1 MIDVSDIS
9 LENNHREYIIR
20 KGYVEIESKNF
31 MVCYGRNDGSGYS
44 VVLFREG
51 VYLFSGSEYL
61 ATSSQILKG
70 YRYSRI
76 PVEVLLDIIGG
87 ESSEIGKRLYEYD
100 LNRNLEVLG

>member
-9 LENNHREYIIR
+9 LENNHREYLIR

-44 VVLFREG
+44 VVLFKEG

-76 PVEVLLDIIGG
+76 PAEVLLDIIGG
-87 ESSEIGKRLYEYD
+87 ESSEIGKKLYEYD

>member
-1 MIDVSDIS
+1 MIDASDIFAQ
-9 LENNHREYIIR
+9 NNHREYIIR

-31 MVCYGRNDGSGYS
+31 MNCYSRNDGSGYS
-44 VVLFREG
+44 VVLFKDG
-51 VYLFSGSEYL
+51 VYLFLGSEYL

-70 YRYSRI
+70 YKYLRV

-100 LNRNLEVLG
+100 LNRSLEVLE

>member
-1 MIDVSDIS
+1 MIDATDIS
-9 LENNHREYIIR
+9 LENNHREYLIR

-44 VVLFREG
+44 VVLFKDG

-87 ESSEIGKRLYEYD
+87 ESSEIGKKLYEYD

>member
-1 MIDVSDIS
+1 MTDATDIS
-9 LENNHREYIIR
+9 LQNNHREYIMR
-20 KGYVEIESKNF
+20 KGYVEIESKDF
-31 MVCYGRNDGSGYS
+31 MKCYGRNDGSGYS
-44 VVLFREG
+44 VVLFEDG

-76 PVEVLLDIIGG
+76 PAEVLLDIIGG

>member
-1 MIDVSDIS
+1 MKDASDIFVQ
-9 LENNHREYIIR
+9 NIRREYIMR

-44 VVLFREG
+44 VVLFKDG

-61 ATSSQILKG
+61 ATSNQILKG

-76 PVEVLLDIIGG
+76 PAEVLLDIIGG
-87 ESSEIGKRLYEYD
+87 ESSEIEKKLYEYD

>member
-1 MIDVSDIS
+1 MITDSDIS
-9 LENNHREYIIR
+9 LQDNHREYIMR
-20 KGYVEIESKNF
+20 KGYVEIESKDF
-31 MVCYGRNDGSGYS
+31 MKCYGRNDGSGYS
-44 VVLFREG
+44 IVLFKDG

>member
-9 LENNHREYIIR
+9 LENNHREYLIR
-20 KGYVEIESKNF
+20 KGYMEIESKNF

-44 VVLFREG
+44 VVLFKDG

-76 PVEVLLDIIGG
+76 PAEVLLDIIGG
-87 ESSEIGKRLYEYD
+87 ESSEIGKKLYEYD

>member
-1 MIDVSDIS
+1 MIDATDIS
-9 LENNHREYIIR
+9 LENNHREYLIR

-44 VVLFREG
+44 VVLFKDG

-87 ESSEIGKRLYEYD
+87 ESSEIRKKLYEYD

>member
-1 MIDVSDIS
+1 MIDASDIT
-9 LENNHREYIIR
+9 LQNNHREYIMR

-44 VVLFREG
+44 VVLFRDG
-51 VYLFSGSEYL
+51 VYLFSGSEYM
-61 ATSSQILKG
+61 ATNSPILNG

-76 PVEVLLDIIGG
+76 PTEVLLDIIGG

>member
-9 LENNHREYIIR
+9 LENNHREYIMR
-20 KGYVEIESKNF
+20 KGYVEVESKNF

-44 VVLFREG
+44 VVLFKEG

-87 ESSEIGKRLYEYD
+87 ESSEISKRLYEYD

>member
-9 LENNHREYIIR
+9 LQDNHREYIMR
-20 KGYVEIESKNF
+20 KGYVEIETKNF

-44 VVLFREG
+44 VVLFKDG
-51 VYLFSGSEYL
+51 VYLFLGSEYL
-61 ATSSQILKG
+61 ATNSPILNG
-70 YRYSRI
+70 YRYSHI
-76 PVEVLLDIIGG
+76 PTEVLLDIIGG

>member
-1 MIDVSDIS
+1 MITDSDIS
-9 LENNHREYIIR
+9 LQDNHREYIIR

-44 VVLFREG
+44 VVLFKEG

>member
-44 VVLFREG
+44 VVLFKDG

-70 YRYSRI
+70 YRYTRI
-76 PVEVLLDIIGG
+76 PTEVLLDIIGG
-87 ESSEIGKRLYEYD
+87 KSSEIGKRLYEYD

>member
-44 VVLFREG
+44 VVLFKDG

>member
-87 ESSEIGKRLYEYD
+87 KSSEIGKRLY
-100 LNRNLEVLG
+100 

>member
-9 LENNHREYIIR
+9 LENNHREYIMR

-44 VVLFREG
+44 VVLFKEG

-76 PVEVLLDIIGG
+76 PVEVLLEAKIGRASCR
-87 ESSEIGKRLYEYD
+87 ER
-100 LNRNLEVLG
+100 V

>member
-44 VVLFREG
+44 VVLFKEG

-70 YRYSRI
+70 YRYSHI

>member
-1 MIDVSDIS
+1 MIDATDIS
-9 LENNHREYIIR
+9 LENNHREYLIR

-44 VVLFREG
+44 VVLFKDG

-61 ATSSQILKG
+61 ATSSLILKS

-87 ESSEIGKRLYEYD
+87 ESSEIGKKLYEYD

>member
-44 VVLFREG
+44 VVLFKEG

>member
-1 MIDVSDIS
+1 MTDVTDIS
-9 LENNHREYIIR
+9 LQNNHREYIIR

-44 VVLFREG
+44 VVLFKDG

-61 ATSSQILKG
+61 ATSSQILKS

-87 ESSEIGKRLYEYD
+87 ESSEIGKKLYEYD

>member
-1 MIDVSDIS
+1 MITDSDIS
-9 LENNHREYIIR
+9 LQDNHREYIMR

-44 VVLFREG
+44 VVLFKDG

>member
-9 LENNHREYIIR
+9 LQNNHREYIMR
-20 KGYVEIESKNF
+20 KGYVEIETKNV
-31 MVCYGRNDGSGYS
+31 MNSYGRNDGSGYS
-44 VVLFREG
+44 VVLFKEG

-61 ATSSQILKG
+61 ATNSPILTG

-76 PVEVLLDIIGG
+76 PTEVLLDIIGG
-87 ESSEIGKRLYEYD
+87 ESSEIEKRLYEYD